1 MDPRDY
7 DNLEFI
13 LSIAASDVS
22 AWWEAIDDLDRAYA
36 SSLIQC
42 YSMELA
48 EAVQPVD
55 DVSIA
60 KNYLEKFML

>member
-13 LSIAASDVS
+13 LSIAPGDVS

-36 SSLIQC
+36 MSLVQC
-42 YSMELA
+42 YSLELA

-60 KNYLEKFML
+60 KTYLEKFML